1 MKKYLHD
8 FRFLLLIRKKVIQR
22 NTNNT
27 IIVDSHS
34 ICKNQNN
41 KGLYFT
47 FNEDSME
54 TYEFNELIVLKKLL
68 DLSLCDFFAETGFD
82 PNVYFSSTFW
92 FSLNRLND
100 EEWFEVTDD
109 VIEKI
114 GFKDKGKSNHR
125 TNLFECLKK
134 HFVESVDYIL
144 VLDHART
151 IIGRGCANKRT
162 LKMKRDCFKK
172 ILMKVNTKNSDQI
185 FHFLIA
191 FEKQVLHYMRYQ
203 KECETY
209 RRLEEKDSSPK
220 LNIIQENMLSNV
232 QEQNEIYIMTSTEL
246 ARQFIFKVGKCINS
260 FARL

>member
-1 MKKYLHD
+1 MHHLKKYLHD

-27 IIVDSHS
+27 IIFDSHS

-41 KGLYFT
+41 KGLYF
-47 FNEDSME
+47 NEDSME
-54 TYEFNELIVLKKLL
+54 TYEFYELIVLKKLL
-68 DLSLCDFFAETGFD
+68 VLSLCDFFAETGFD

-100 EEWFEVTDD
+100 EEWFKVTDD

-125 TNLFECLKK
+125 TNIFECLKK

-162 LKMKRDCFKK
+162 LKMKRDESEHKK
-172 ILMKVNTKNSDQI
+172 QRSNI
-185 FHFLIA
+185 
-191 FEKQVLHYMRYQ
+191 
-203 KECETY
+203 
-209 RRLEEKDSSPK
+209 RLLDRFRE
-220 LNIIQENMLSNV
+220 
-232 QEQNEIYIMTSTEL
+232 TSTPL
-246 ARQFIFKVGKCINS
+246 YALSKRM
-260 FARL
+260 